1 MTAKFLPV
9 GGELILVAARAFAAA
24 EPTDPHI
31 GCIAHTAGSIDIAAV
46 AHSVLMALRL

>member
-9 GGELILVAARAFAAA
+9 GGELVLVAAPAFAAA
-24 EPTDPHI
+24 GPTDPHI
-31 GCIAHTAGSIDIAAV
+31 GCIAHTGSIDISAV